1 MNKLSRKKIFIN
13 ESRVWNMKMN
23 WRKNDSGKDLSRL
36 SFLISCLFDERK
48 FKQFLK
54 MSGTEHDFT
63 SMTNKEKN
71 DFLGKLTKSTHVHEK
86 IYFGNTD
93 SFYSELHVGSVV
105 LINTLSNTILRFTD
119 RLQRLFVPRFYR
131 DRRNTTSF
139 LKRLRYVGE
148 KKEIDEKYFSE
159 QGTGLGRKLYE
170 YRIGGDISRPV
181 IFKDKDMD
189 WPFPEKIYESIG
201 FTVHG
206 FSFEFKNVA
215 NNLSTILNPEDNLI
229 NKESNLE
236 EVQNKI
242 TEDIFCP
249 QKKDIEDKIIEY
261 NDIPTKNFINESYFL
276 YDKSNLIK
284 KTFVTAINK
293 QLSLYGSFSYF
304 SAKTSATNL
313 KLITSSEFLKFL
325 IEKRS
330 LKDNLKLQIAH
341 VNGSEAKTS
350 DKKIHDFS
358 ITRLGK
364 RKKNTMPEPIETV
377 IIRAQQDFDV
387 VGGLNPI
394 QIQISDDTVLNTLKK
409 YKNGAYKITP
419 LGMLFPA
426 TITKD
431 TNLIF
436 VTANNLSRVKKAY

>member
-36 SFLISCLFDERK
+36 FLLISYLFDERK

-189 WPFPEKIYESIG
+189 WPF
-201 FTVHG
+201 
-206 FSFEFKNVA
+206 
-215 NNLSTILNPEDNLI
+215 
-229 NKESNLE
+229 
-236 EVQNKI
+236 
-242 TEDIFCP
+242 
-249 QKKDIEDKIIEY
+249 
-261 NDIPTKNFINESYFL
+261 
-276 YDKSNLIK
+276 
-284 KTFVTAINK
+284 
-293 QLSLYGSFSYF
+293 
-304 SAKTSATNL
+304 
-313 KLITSSEFLKFL
+313 
-325 IEKRS
+325 
-330 LKDNLKLQIAH
+330 
-341 VNGSEAKTS
+341 
-350 DKKIHDFS
+350 
-358 ITRLGK
+358 
-364 RKKNTMPEPIETV
+364 
-377 IIRAQQDFDV
+377 
-387 VGGLNPI
+387 
-394 QIQISDDTVLNTLKK
+394 LKK
-409 YKNGAYKITP
+409 FMN
-419 LGMLFPA
+419 
-426 TITKD
+426 
-431 TNLIF
+431 
-436 VTANNLSRVKKAY
+436 R